1 MVKEEYLKIVE
12 EKSDN
17 KVVRDIMKQ
26 QIDRYYE
33 AKSFAI
39 SEHKYKI
46 GDIVFLKKGTLLHG
60 TYKNLDGL

>member
-46 GDIVFLKKGTLLHG
+46 GDIVFLK
-60 TYKNLDGL
+60 

>member
-26 QIDRYYE
+26 QIDRY
-33 AKSFAI
+33 
-39 SEHKYKI
+39 
-46 GDIVFLKKGTLLHG
+46 
-60 TYKNLDGL
+60 